1 MAARWEE
8 GPRLGAQEP
17 LFGLSLPQ
25 MEGLAGI
32 PLFGLGSDGL
42 ETNGRLWVGSRSHML
57 LVEVAG
63 SARAA
68 PGQEGKRAA
77 GVQTRGGRAPWVLLT

>member
-25 MEGLAGI
+25 MEGLAVV
-32 PLFGLGSDGL
+32 PLFGLVSDGL
-42 ETNGRLWVGSRSHML
+42 ETHGRLRVGARSHML

-68 PGQEGKRAA
+68 RGQEGKRAT
-77 GVQTRGGRAPWVLLT
+77 GVQVLVRRAS

>member
-25 MEGLAGI
+25 MEGLAVV
-32 PLFGLGSDGL
+32 PLFGLGSDRL
-42 ETNGRLWVGSRSHML
+42 ETHGRLRVGARSHML
-57 LVEVAG
+57 LAGVAG

-68 PGQEGKRAA
+68 RWQEGRRAA
-77 GVQTRGGRAPWVLLT
+77 GVQAPVRRAPWVYPT